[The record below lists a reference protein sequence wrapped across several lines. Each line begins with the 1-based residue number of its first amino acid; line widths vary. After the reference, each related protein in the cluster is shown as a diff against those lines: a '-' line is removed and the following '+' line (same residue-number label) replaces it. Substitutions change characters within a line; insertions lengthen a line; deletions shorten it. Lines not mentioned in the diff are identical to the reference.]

1 MKKYLSIMASAIV
14 GLLIIFYTGSCKKI
28 KYVESTTTDLNIY
41 GYIKA
46 NPSKYSSI
54 TAIVDKSGYAGFL
67 NAYGSYTMFVPT
79 DSAVGLYLTEVNKT
93 LTGLTEKEAQDIVK
107 FHLLEDTLT
116 TASFK
121 DGKLP
126 TITMYGQY
134 LVTGVENKSGT
145 STFLVNRQGTITQG
159 NIKTG
164 NGLIHQIDH
173 VLKPAAKTVAELISA
188 DARFS
193 IF

>member
-1 MKKYLSIMASAIV
+1 MKKYLSIPVAAIV

-28 KYVESTTTDLNIY
+28 KLAEGTTTDLNIY

-46 NPSKYSSI
+46 NPDKYASI

-79 DSAVGLYLTEVNKT
+79 DNAVKIYLTEINKT
-93 LTGLTEKEAQDIVK
+93 LTALTEAEAQGIVK
-107 FHLLEDTLT
+107 IHLLEDTLT

-126 TITMYGQY
+126 TITMYGQF
-134 LVTGVENKSGT
+134 LVTGVVNNGGV
-145 STFLVNRQGTITQG
+145 STILVNRQGTITDG
-159 NIKTG
+159 KY
-164 NGLIHQIDH
+164 
-173 VLKPAAKTVAELISA
+173 
-188 DARFS
+188 
-193 IF
+193 